1 MKQSY
6 VVLEKK
12 RGEKGICYWQK
23 VRFLFSIN
31 ITFSMQKHAFLDEIE
46 RKSKDENIEGDFLW
60 SDRKGTK
67 AYR

>member
-23 VRFLFSIN
+23 VRFLFGIN
-31 ITFSMQKHAFLDEIE
+31 ITFTIQKHAFLDEIE
-46 RKSKDENIEGDFLW
+46 RKSKDE
-60 SDRKGTK
+60 
-67 AYR
+67 